1 MSAGVLIYNNVVGT
15 ILHMVFD
22 FEAWNSQMITMIDG
36 NGKWILWMK
45 TPLPMPTSSF
55 CPRNVLDNVKK
66 QIKIITAPLSKSF
79 DIPLCPV
86 FRFVTNRNKVGCSHP
101 TATKEII
108 N

>member
-1 MSAGVLIYNNVVGT
+1 
-15 ILHMVFD
+15 MVFD
-22 FEAWNSQMITMIDG
+22 FETGNGQMTTMIDG

-66 QIKIITAPLSKSF
+66 QIKIFTAPLSKSF

-86 FRFVTNRNKVGCSHP
+86 FRL
-101 TATKEII
+101 
-108 N
+108 